1 MAGQQYGRPVWLV
14 VWIGDHVWHVYMCL
28 CVCTCT
34 CVCLCVYMCTHV
46 CACVHVCVHV
56 LCVHVGMCTS
66 AGSDS
71 CLESTPLVPP
81 TLSEN
86 PTSPLSPPTSLPLH
100 VEEQVNPDLV
110 AVYADR
116 LCAVTH
122 AFATICTTLQKANGR

>member
-1 MAGQQYGRPVWLV
+1 M
-14 VWIGDHVWHVYMCL
+14 VWIGDHVWHVNMYMCVPMCVHVHVCAAYVCVHVHVYTCMCL
-28 CVCTCT
+28 CAC
-34 CVCLCVYMCTHV
+34 MCT
-46 CACVHVCVHV
+46 HV